1 MLKKAL
7 VLVLVTALV
16 GAGNGTGF
24 GLMSGSTPALAD
36 DDDDDDDDRGRPRL
50 RFGRDLR
57 LPRFVTRR
65 YQPRPHAAA
74 RREIVA
80 TGLSPADLDSLL
92 TQGFTL
98 LRAQQISLLGTSL
111 ARLRVPPRLSLRQA
125 LETAARTAPNAGF
138 ANNDLYRRLL
148 QAAYRPSGGSCGH
161 RCEAFEITAWTQSI
175 GRCGT
180 DVRIGV
186 VDTGVDLAH
195 PSLAGARVTLRTIR
209 SPDRPVSDTDHGT
222 AIVSLLVG
230 KADSEVAGI
239 IPGAH
244 VLAADAFHGKG
255 QGSAADV
262 YDLIVGIDWLA
273 SEGVRILNLSLSG
286 PDNDQ
291 LQRVVARVQEKDVL
305 VVAASGRPDRSRISG
320 YPARFPGVI
329 AVSAVDNRLR
339 PSRLA
344 IRGEHIAF
352 AAPGAG
358 IAVAQRPAG
367 VRRVEGTSFAAPF
380 VTAAYAMGLGR
391 NKKGAELTELLTR
404 SAKDLG
410 SPGRDPIYGWG
421 LIQFSAIPSC

>member
-1 MLKKAL
+1 MLKKLL
-7 VLVLVTALV
+7 VLILVA
-16 GAGNGTGF
+16 GAWTCGSVTLA
-24 GLMSGSTPALAD
+24 GLSTSALAD
-36 DDDDDDDDRGRPRL
+36 DDDDDRRGPRFG
-50 RFGRDLR
+50 FGRDLR
-57 LPRFVTRR
+57 LPRILGLPGIATRR
-65 YQPRPHAAA
+65 AKRRDQLAA

-80 TGLSPADLDSLL
+80 TGLSPADLDRLV

-98 LRAQQISLLGTSL
+98 LRTQQIDLLGTTL
-111 ARLRVPPRLSLRQA
+111 ARLRVPRRVGMRQA
-125 LETAARTAPNAGF
+125 LQMAARTAPGASF

-186 VDTGVDLAH
+186 VDTAVDLAH
-195 PSLAGARVTLRTIR
+195 PSLRGAHVTLRTVR
-209 SPDRPVSDTDHGT
+209 SPDRSASDTDHGT

-230 KADSEVAGI
+230 RTDSDVAGI
-239 IPGAH
+239 IPDAR
-244 VLAADAFHGKG
+244 VLVADAFHGKG
-255 QGSAADV
+255 QGSSADV
-262 YDLIVGIDWLA
+262 YDLIVGIDWLV
-273 SEGVRILNLSLSG
+273 SEGIGVLNLSLSG

-291 LQRVVARVQEKDVL
+291 LQRVIARVQEKGTL
-305 VVAASGRPDRSRISG
+305 VVAASGRPDRSRTSG
-320 YPARFPGVI
+320 YPARYAGVI

-344 IRGEHIAF
+344 IRGQHIAF

-358 IAVAQRPAG
+358 IAVAQTPSG

-391 NKKGAELTELLTR
+391 KQNGAELTDLLAR

-421 LIQFSAIPSC
+421 LLQFSALPSC

>member
-1 MLKKAL
+1 MFNKAL
-7 VLVLVTALV
+7 VLVLAGALLAAGTAIEV
-16 GAGNGTGF
+16 SVVPWSPSAQ
-24 GLMSGSTPALAD
+24 AD
-36 DDDDDDDDRGRPRL
+36 DDDDDRPRARL

-57 LPRFVTRR
+57 LPRLMTRR
-65 YQPRPHAAA
+65 AQPRHAAA

-80 TGLSPADLDSLL
+80 TGLAPADLDRLL

-98 LRAQQISLLGTSL
+98 LRTQQVSLLGTSL
-111 ARLRVPPRLSLRQA
+111 ARLRVPRRLSVRQA
-125 LETAARTAPNAGF
+125 LETAARTAPNATF

-148 QAAYRPSGGSCGH
+148 HAAYRPSGGSCGH
-161 RCEAFEITAWTQSI
+161 RCEAFEVTAWTQSI

-195 PSLAGARVTLRTIR
+195 PSLVGAKVTLRTVR
-209 SPDRPVSDTDHGT
+209 SPDRAASDMDHGT
-222 AIVSLLVG
+222 AVISLLVG
-230 KADSEVAGI
+230 KAGSEVAGI

-244 VLAADAFHGKG
+244 VLVADAFHGKG
-255 QGSAADV
+255 QGSTADV

-273 SEGVRILNLSLSG
+273 SEGVAVLNLSLSG
-286 PDNDQ
+286 PDNGQ
-291 LQRVVARVQEKDVL
+291 LQRVIERVQDKGVL
-305 VVAASGRPDRSRISG
+305 VVAASGRPDRSRMSG
-320 YPARFPGVI
+320 YPARYPGVI

-344 IRGEHIAF
+344 MRGDHIAF

-380 VTAAYAMGLGR
+380 VTAAYAVGLGR
-391 NKKGAELTELLTR
+391 SHNRSELTDLLAR

-421 LIQFSAIPSC
+421 LLQFSALPSC